1 MMLDDKSK
9 KESPCGLLP
18 DEEVDEAL
26 AESFPAS
33 DPPSWTLGV
42 EDHCSDQK
50 SQVRPDDASPKDEG
64 GASRQSKAP

>member
-9 KESPCGLLP
+9 KESPCRVMP

-33 DPPSWTLGV
+33 DPPSWTLGI
-42 EDHCSDQK
+42 EDHCDDRKNKDS
-50 SQVRPDDASPKDEG
+50 PDDASKEG
-64 GASRQSKAP
+64 QLSQAQVTL